1 MAIIFVSHSSH
12 DDAFSKRLCRDL
24 KLIGHSPWIDF
35 NEIRPGDSIISSI
48 EEGIT
53 ESSHAIVVVSKSSI
67 QSDWVNTEWKEKH
80 WDAIKSQKIR
90 IIPVLLELAEPPLF
104 LRTRC
109 HANFTQSYAVGFA
122 ELCLTLRPAN
132 RPQVPNILDL
142 DFLHA
147 IENSARHHQEDHV
160 RLACAHTV
168 WSCRP
173 DRAKPIL
180 EDAKN
185 DWRDLVRVHAQ
196 VLLEQFY

>member
-1 MAIIFVSHSSH
+1 MATIFVSHSSH

-24 KLIGHSPWIDF
+24 ELIGHSPWIDDIA
-35 NEIRPGDSIISSI
+35 IRPGDSIISSI
-48 EEGIT
+48 QEGIT
-53 ESSHAIVVVSKSSI
+53 ESSHAIVVVSGASI
-67 QSDWVNTEWKEKH
+67 QSGWVNAEWKEKY
-80 WDAIKSQKIR
+80 WDAIKNQRIR
-90 IIPVLLELAEPPLF
+90 VIPVLLENCELPLF
-104 LRTRC
+104 LRTLRY
-109 HANFTQSYAVGFA
+109 ANFTQSYAVGFA

-142 DFLHA
+142 DCLHA
-147 IENSARHHQEDHV
+147 IEHSARHHQDDHV

-180 EDAKN
+180 EDAVH
-185 DWRDLVRVHAQ
+185 DWRDIVRIHAQ